1 MRGQSSVHMLP
12 KVNETVL
19 TRLVLQSFVSASH
32 ALPRMGNLLLR
43 DRKEERREEFD
54 QGVDQ
59 GS

>member
-1 MRGQSSVHMLP
+1 MLS
-12 KVNETVL
+12 KVDETVL

-43 DRKEERREEFD
+43 DREEKRREEFD